1 MNSEADS
8 GKKVKKKVKTLT
20 SSTSPLSEAKAAE
33 AKANSSGGSPSP
45 LKKAKLRPRRRAS
58 SDGADGASSF
68 KKTDSEFDY
77 VNKKPPDHVL
87 QARKSLPYQFDSLLW
102 DDNHQR
108 NDKER

>member
-33 AKANSSGGSPSP
+33 AKANSGGSPSP
-45 LKKAKLRPRRRAS
+45 LKKAKLRPRRRAR

-77 VNKKPPDHVL
+77 GYKMPPDHVL